1 MKSDEIDRLVKDWLI
16 ENYPQDIAD
25 QYESQSL
32 LTPALNPPQLNGAI
46 DDMLERLSRLFG
58 AEASFMT
65 TDYQDARAALALPDD
80 RTPIPDVFRPA
91 LDESS
96 VNTNPWDELSRPPS
110 VHHTPRR

>member
-32 LTPALNPPQLNGAI
+32 LTPTLNPPQLNGAI